1 MKLKIWFSALML
13 LVATGLAWRLWGG
26 AVVAAV
32 GGALLL
38 WLLLHYTRVMNVMQR
53 AAQRPI
59 GTVDSAVML
68 NARLSQGMSLLQIL
82 GLTRSLG
89 QGLDDS
95 PNPAPPGNER
105 FVWRDAS
112 GAAVTVTLRRGKLQQ
127 WALTRNQPDT

>member
-13 LVATGLAWRLWGG
+13 LVATGFAWRLWGG
-26 AVVAAV
+26 AAVAAV

-89 QGLDDS
+89 QELDDS
-95 PNPAPPGNER
+95 PDPAPPGIER

-127 WALTRNQPDT
+127 WVLTRNEPDT